1 MELYPWIVFIH
12 AAALLLFFIAHG
24 ASMAV
29 AFRVTRERD
38 PARVRALLDLSA
50 WSVTL
55 WPSIAFII
63 GLAAGIA
70 AGIMGDHFG
79 RLWIWLSLVL
89 LIVVSGVMTP
99 MVAMRFNAVRAAAGI
114 AVTSPFSRRP
124 PAEPPALDEAEL
136 HRLLDAWNPIPTAA
150 IGLGAF
156 LVILWLMFFKP
167 F

>member
-1 MELYPWIVFIH
+1 MDLYPWIVFIH

-29 AFRVTRERD
+29 AFRLTRERD
-38 PARVRALLDLSA
+38 PARVRALLDISA

-55 WPSIAFII
+55 WPSIAFVI

-70 AGIMGDHFG
+70 AGIMGGHFG

-99 MVAMRFNAVRAAAGI
+99 MVAMRFNAIRAAAGM
-114 AVTSPFSRRP
+114 AVTPPFSRRR
-124 PAEPPALDEAEL
+124 PAEAPAPNEGEL
-136 HRLLDAWNPIPTAA
+136 HRLLDRWNPLPTAA
-150 IGLGAF
+150 MGLGGF
-156 LVILWLMFFKP
+156 LFILWLMFFKP

>member
-29 AFRVTRERD
+29 AFRVRGERD
-38 PARVRALLDLSA
+38 PARVRALLELSA

-55 WPSIAFII
+55 WPSIAFVI

-70 AGIMGDHFG
+70 AGIMGGHFG

-99 MVAMRFNAVRAAAGI
+99 MVATRFNAVRAAAGI
-114 AVTSPFSRRP
+114 AVTPPFSRRP
-124 PAEPPALDEAEL
+124 PAEPPAPDEGEL
-136 HRLLDAWNPIPTAA
+136 HRLLDAWNPIPIAA
-150 IGLGAF
+150 IGLGGF

>member
-12 AAALLLFFIAHG
+12 AAGVLLFFIAHG

-29 AFRVTRERD
+29 AFRVRRERD
-38 PARVRALLDLSA
+38 PARVRALLELSA

-55 WPSIAFII
+55 WPSIALII
-63 GLAAGIA
+63 GIAAGIA
-70 AGIMGDHFG
+70 AGIMGGHFG

-99 MVAMRFNAVRAAAGI
+99 MAAMRFNAVRAAAGI
-114 AVTSPFSRRP
+114 AVTPPFSRRP
-124 PAEPPALDEAEL
+124 PPDPPAPDEVEL
-136 HRLLDAWNPIPTAA
+136 RRLLDAWNPIPTAA
-150 IGLGAF
+150 IGLGGF
-156 LVILWLMFFKP
+156 LVILWLMFLKP